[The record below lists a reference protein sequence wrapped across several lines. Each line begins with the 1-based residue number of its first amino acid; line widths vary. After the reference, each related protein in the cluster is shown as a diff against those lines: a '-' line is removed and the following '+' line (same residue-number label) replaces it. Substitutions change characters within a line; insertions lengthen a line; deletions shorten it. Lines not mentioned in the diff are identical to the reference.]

1 LFAVWPFTR
10 LVHGFSAPIVY
21 LFRTYIVYRSGNVAA
36 DNELVGPAPR
46 RVVDNRR
53 RSLIYLKVLTSMS
66 GFVARFSHRVHQ
78 HFIWVLIGSYAAAA
92 FAPRVGLWI
101 RGFSLT
107 EFVVFGARFHVPLP
121 IHVSLPTLMLG
132 VLLLNAGLG
141 VDTTQLRH
149 LLRRPWPLASGLAAN
164 LLVPLAY
171 IFAASVT
178 LGVRH
183 HPDELQNI
191 LVGLALVAS
200 MPIAGSSTAWSR
212 NANGDLTLSLGLVL
226 FSTLLSQVTTPLSL
240 FSAGLVTTGGYSA
253 DLRLL
258 AVSGATGTFLA
269 AFVVVPSVLG
279 IVLRGGLGAQRVGRA
294 TPTLKLINSL
304 SLLALNYSNASVSL
318 PKAIANPDPGF
329 LAVILVVVCGLCALA
344 FSAGWLVSRL
354 FRLESGGRVS
364 MMFGLG
370 MNNSGT
376 GLVLATTI
384 LADHP
389 RAMLPI
395 IVYTLVQNIVAG
407 ASIA

>member
-1 LFAVWPFTR
+1 MWPPT
-10 LVHGFSAPIVY
+10 
-21 LFRTYIVYRSGNVAA
+21 TNWW
-36 DNELVGPAPR
+36 
-46 RVVDNRR
+46 NRR
-53 RSLIYLKVLTSMS
+53 RAVVVGNRGRFVIYLDVLTSMS
-66 GFVARFSHRVHQ
+66 GFVARFSHWLHQ
-78 HFIWVLIGSYAAAA
+78 HFIWVLLGSYAAAA

-101 RGFSLT
+101 KGFSLN
-107 EFVVFGARFHVPLP
+107 EFVLFGARFHVPLP

-164 LLVPLAY
+164 LLIPLAY
-171 IFAASVT
+171 IFAVSVT
-178 LGVRH
+178 LGVDH
-183 HPDELQNI
+183 HPAEVQNI
-191 LVGLALVAS
+191 RVGLALVAS
-200 MPIAGSSTAWSR
+200 MPIAGSSTAWSQ

-226 FSTLLSQVTTPLSL
+226 FSTLLSPLTTPFSL
-240 FSAGLVTTGGYSA
+240 YSVGLVTTGGYSA
-253 DLRLL
+253 DLHGL

-269 AFVVVPSVLG
+269 AFVIVPSVLG
-279 IVLRGGLGAQRVGRA
+279 IVLRGGFGAQRVGRA

-304 SLLALNYSNASVSL
+304 ALLALNYSNASASL

-329 LAVILVVVCGLCALA
+329 LAVILVVVCSLCALA
-344 FSAGWLVSRL
+344 FSAGWMVSRL
-354 FRLESGGRVS
+354 FRLESAGRVS

-376 GLVLATTI
+376 GLVLATTT

-407 ASIA
+407 CVDRLMLRRIGATHQANVTMVSSRV